1 MQYQDTTKDLDRE
14 SKNREIKTVM
24 HPIKVRTLTVK
35 RTERIAPH
43 IQRITLSG
51 SELSDF
57 VSLSADDHVKV
68 FFPYPGETTPV
79 LPTMGEQGM
88 ETQDGRPPLMRDYTP
103 RRFDLKNNEL
113 DLEFVLHGTGPGS
126 LWAEHAVVGDSLTV
140 AGPRGS
146 RIVPYSFDWYLM
158 IGDETSIPSV
168 ARRLEELPAGAKA
181 VVVLEVENESCE
193 VSFSGNTNT
202 EIHWVYRRGRPPGE
216 LESLKKTV
224 MKLQLPLGDY
234 FAWVSA
240 EKSCAMALKELL
252 LNVKGAQEEW
262 IKATGYWMHKK
273 ELPS

>member
-1 MQYQDTTKDLDRE
+1 MQYQDTN
-14 SKNREIKTVM
+14 KNREIKSVSHT
-24 HPIKVRTLTVK
+24 IKVRTLTVK

-43 IQRITLSG
+43 IQRITLTG
-51 SELSDF
+51 SELADF
-57 VSLSADDHVKV
+57 VSLSPDDHVKV
-68 FFPYPGETTPV
+68 FFPYPGETVPV
-79 LPTMGEQGM
+79 LPVMGVQGM
-88 ETQDGRPPLMRDYTP
+88 EAQDGRPPLMRDYTP
-103 RRFDLKNNEL
+103 RRFDVTKNEL

-158 IGDETSIPSV
+158 IGDESSIPSF
-168 ARRLEELPAGAKA
+168 ARRLEELPSESKA

-193 VSFSGNTNT
+193 VSFSGNANV
-202 EIHWVYRRGRPPGE
+202 EIHWVYRRGAGPGRVDG
-216 LESLKKTV
+216 LKDAV

-240 EKSCAMALKELL
+240 EKACAMELKDLL

-262 IKATGYWMHKK
+262 VKATGYWMHKK
-273 ELPS
+273 ELSS

>member
-1 MQYQDTTKDLDRE
+1 MQYQDTTNQGNKDRE
-14 SKNREIKTVM
+14 VKTVL
-24 HPIKVRTLTVK
+24 HPIKVRTLKVK

-43 IQRITLSG
+43 IQRITLTG
-51 SELSDF
+51 AELTDF
-57 VSLSADDHVKV
+57 VSLSPDDHVKV
-68 FFPYPGETTPV
+68 FFPYPGEVAPV
-79 LPTMGEQGM
+79 LPTMGAQGM
-88 ETQDGRPPLMRDYTP
+88 ETPDGRPPLMRDYTP

-113 DLEFVLHGTGPGS
+113 DLEFVLHGAGPGS
-126 LWAEHAVVGDSLTV
+126 LWAENANIGDSLTV

-146 RIVPYSFDWYLM
+146 RIVPYNFDWYLM

-168 ARRLEELPAGAKA
+168 GRRLEELPKGTKA
-181 VVVLEVENESCE
+181 VIVLEVENESCE
-193 VSFSGNTNT
+193 VSFSGNADV
-202 EIHWVYRRGRPPGE
+202 ELHWVYRRGRSPGE
-216 LESLKKTV
+216 LEALKVAV

-262 IKATGYWMHKK
+262 VKATGYWMHKK